1 MSPQRRILY
10 LDAGRPTIMA
20 DSHPRKD
27 GTPRHDCSTLTA
39 WRLAG
44 KRVEPE
50 AVFAV
55 ADGLEAFGE
64 YLRARKGSLFYLLA
78 DCVEEGFQIEDIPRS
93 GGKDRAAIVRRK
105 LGQYFYGTPFALA
118 RSLGRLP
125 SGRRDERL
133 LLMALTQ
140 PQHLEPW
147 LDAMRQAGASLCGIY
162 SAPQLAHL
170 LLPAAPPDKLLLIM
184 QTAGGLRQ
192 TFFVAGRLRFS
203 HLSPLATGRDEE
215 AAAAVA
221 GEAGKLHQ
229 YLAGQRL
236 LERDRPLPTRVLAPP
251 AQFAALREHC
261 RDSALLRYEWVD
273 LTQEAGRLGLA
284 GFPADGQADRLLC
297 HLLARNTPAEQ
308 FAPPAERGFYRLWQA
323 RFAFRATAAV
333 VLVAGLLF
341 AAHTSLDVM
350 QVRTETAGMFHQAEL
365 DQRRYDAALR
375 ALPQIPLSIDNLRA
389 LVDRYDQVARRAEGP
404 APLLVQ
410 LSRSLDAF
418 PEIFVEDIQW
428 EIVEQLVPPPG
439 VAMTAVPPAL
449 RAGPHAE
456 VTVLARL
463 PVGMAGNR
471 RALLDLTANFV
482 KHLETAPDRFVLV
495 LQSPVDTESGKT
507 LKSGD
512 PHRPPEAPHF
522 SFRLTRKLR

>member
-1 MSPQRRILY
+1 MSTQRRILY
-10 LDAGRPTIMA
+10 LDTGR
-20 DSHPRKD
+20 
-27 GTPRHDCSTLTA
+27 LTA
-39 WRLAG
+39 WRVAG
-44 KRVEPE
+44 RNAEPE
-50 AVFAV
+50 ATFAG
-55 ADGLEAFGE
+55 ADGIEAFGE

-78 DCVEEGFQIEDIPRS
+78 DCVEEGFQLEDIPKSS
-93 GGKDRAAIVRRK
+93 GRDRAAIIRRK
-105 LGQYFYGTPFALA
+105 LGQLFYGTPFALA

-125 SGRRDERL
+125 DGRRDERL

-140 PQHLEPW
+140 PQHFEPW
-147 LDAMRQAGASLCGIY
+147 LGALQHAGASLCGIY
-162 SAPQLAHL
+162 SVPQLAQL
-170 LLPAAPPDKLLLIM
+170 LVPAAPPDKLLLIM
-184 QTAGGLRQ
+184 QTSGGLRQ

-203 HLSPLATGRDEE
+203 RLTPLATGRDEE

-221 GEAGKLHQ
+221 GEAGKMHQ
-229 YLAGQRL
+229 YLTGQRL
-236 LERDRPLPTRVLAPP
+236 LERDRPLPTRVLASP
-251 AQFAALREHC
+251 AQIATLRERC

-273 LTQEAGRLGLA
+273 LAQEAGRLGLGGA
-284 GFPADGQADRLLC
+284 PADGQADRLLC

-308 FAPPAERGFYRLWQA
+308 FAPPAERRFYRLWQL
-323 RFAFRATAAV
+323 RFALKATAAV

-341 AAHTSLDVM
+341 AARAGLEVM
-350 QVRTETAGMFHQAEL
+350 QVRTETAGMLQQAET

-375 ALPQIPLSIDNLRA
+375 ALPQIPLSTDNLRA

-418 PEIFVEDIQW
+418 PEVFVEDIQW
-428 EIVEQLVPPPG
+428 EIVEQFVPPPG
-439 VAMTAVPPAL
+439 VAPTAVPPAL

-482 KHLETAPDRFVLV
+482 KHLETAPGSFVLV
-495 LQSPVDTESGKT
+495 LQAPVDTESGKT

-512 PHRPPEAPHF
+512 PRSLPEAPRF
-522 SFRLTRKLR
+522 SFRLTRKLP